1 MRASSRSLR
10 ADRAV
15 AARHLRDWS
24 DDLCRIGYT
33 PEFANAVRGAAPRLA
48 AITFT
53 PSAAFQQTPGPG
65 AGQPHRALTM
75 PLTLHAIRPCFEG
88 AVPAVIATCALDGTP
103 NVSYISEVHYVDPQ
117 HVALSFQFFSKTRQN
132 VLENPRATVVVIHP
146 DTGAQYKLAVRYL
159 RTEDSG
165 PLFECMKAKLA
176 GIASHAGMTGVF
188 RLRGSDVY
196 RVESITEVYG
206 TSIAALPARSAGA
219 AELRCCMTR
228 LSSASDLAGLLDALL
243 DGLAAHFGIAQ
254 AMVLM
259 GDAAGEKLY
268 TVASRG
274 YPQSGVG
281 AEIRPGEGV
290 IGTAAL
296 ARTPIRIS
304 HATSEFGYGRAMRE
318 DARSR
323 GITAGIEQ
331 EIAFPGLPESQSQIA
346 VPILAGERLLGVLFA
361 ESAETSRFGYD
372 EEDALAVLASHVGA
386 VAALLEERDEAH
398 EEAPAAARSARPGGR
413 TAADSPL
420 RGERQHLCRRGL
432 PDQGRGRRDPVE
444 TAAQFRRRAAHR
456 AHEPRATPRPVDPSA
471 GPEREPRGP
480 ADPAAAPPRG
490 ALPGARHREDGPRTL
505 PIQRPA
511 ARAARRDPALT
522 TAQRA
527 AACGWSTCGTN
538 TKYGVR
544 TLPPGA
550 T

>member
-1 MRASSRSLR
+1 
-10 ADRAV
+10 
-15 AARHLRDWS
+15 
-24 DDLCRIGYT
+24 
-33 PEFANAVRGAAPRLA
+33 
-48 AITFT
+48 
-53 PSAAFQQTPGPG
+53 
-65 AGQPHRALTM
+65 M

-103 NVSYISEVHYVDPQ
+103 NVSYISEVHYVDSR

-132 VLENPRATVVVIHP
+132 VLENSRATVVVIHP
-146 DTGAQYKLAVRYL
+146 DTGAQYKLAVHYL

-188 RLRGSDVY
+188 RLRGADVY

-206 TSIAALPARSAGA
+206 TSIAALPARSAGT

-228 LSSASDLAGLLDALL
+228 LASAPDLAGLLDALL
-243 DGLAAHFGIAQ
+243 DGLAAHFGIEQ

-323 GITAGIEQ
+323 GITTGLEQ

-372 EEDALAVLASHVGA
+372 EEDALVVLARHVGA

-398 EEAPAAARSARPGGR
+398 EEVPAAAQSASPEG
-413 TAADSPL
+413 APL
-420 RGERQHLCRRGL
+420 RIRRYAENDSIFAGEDYLIKGVAGAILWKLLRNFVDEQRTEHTNRELRLDPTIRL
-432 PDQGRGRRDPVE
+432 PDLSENLEARLILLQRRLEERCPALGIEKTGRGR
-444 TAAQFRRRAAHR
+444 FRFNVR
-456 AHEPRATPRPVDPSA
+456 RPVRLA
-471 GPEREPRGP
+471 EIPR
-480 ADPAAAPPRG
+480 
-490 ALPGARHREDGPRTL
+490 
-505 PIQRPA
+505 
-511 ARAARRDPALT
+511 
-522 TAQRA
+522 
-527 AACGWSTCGTN
+527 
-538 TKYGVR
+538 
-544 TLPPGA
+544 
-550 T
+550 